1 MGETNAPRSDGDESI
16 DTKAASI
23 DIVARGDGIDVVD
36 PIERRQFSLHATVPE
51 ATPIDDDPF
60 DVPVDTAVEI
70 VVDRLTIDRIVDV
83 TVRDVSTREPTIVQP
98 AMDVDFPASEYVI
111 ELHAPIKLYLH
122 VECALEVR
130 ARFESI
136 QFAFAEEA
144 VVTVGA
150 RSLHG
155 RPAATLTATEDPDDV
170 RVALSY
176 LSSALKTTSCERS
189 YPTLRGHPPTIELGD
204 ELAIP
209 AGLDRPETGIALE
222 LPVEFRSLFVA
233 APLAYY
239 LGADIRPAS
248 RPRLV
253 TESGFVHD
261 LDADDGLETAIERVL
276 TQVFFLD
283 CLTRTEGIYRVTLH
297 EREQVEPHVE
307 LDFSA
312 VYELEPSS
320 QLEAYLDVP
329 FDAIA
334 PHVPTW
340 GATAFVDAEPANVT
354 AIPFVVDELAL
365 IRPADGR
372 RPSPSEVR
380 TSVVEPFISGGYRED
395 RETRAGDETRAADGS
410 PARVYRSS
418 DLESGRSA
426 GAAPEQPQFVL
437 APESDSIERAWFGP
451 DVPLNA
457 SKAIPQAFRNK
468 LDRESTG
475 GPIDITIVCNDDAM
489 DATHEVVGWLDG
501 ARERVPFDVSIQRD
515 LTVSELQRT
524 LSAETD
530 FLHYV
535 GHIDDG
541 GFVCADGRLDVR
553 SLESVRVAAFLL
565 NACQSYEQGMALIE
579 AGAIAGVVT
588 FGDVINES
596 AIEMGHAMARL
607 LNLGFPLR
615 AALRL
620 ARAES
625 IVGGQYIVVGDGSVD
640 VAQVEN
646 GFAGFWEI
654 EPVGGD
660 RFDLTIY
667 TFLPHEGGMGSL
679 AHPLLESVDQHYL
692 APGRLDTFRVSESV
706 VRRCLRRYQFPV
718 RVGEELVWSEQVDE
732 LELLT

>member
-1 MGETNAPRSDGDESI
+1 MGETNSSRSGEEG
-16 DTKAASI
+16 TTETTAASI
-23 DIVARGDGIDVVD
+23 EIVAREDGLDVVD
-36 PIERRQFSLHATVPE
+36 PIERRQFSLHATVAE
-51 ATPIDDDPF
+51 ATPIDTDPF

-70 VVDRLTIDRIVDV
+70 VVDQLAIDRIVDV
-83 TVRDVSTREPTIVQP
+83 TVRDVSTRESTIVQP
-98 AMDVDFPASEYVI
+98 AMDVEFPPSEYVV

-136 QFAFAEEA
+136 QFAIAEDT
-144 VVTVGA
+144 VVAVGA

-189 YPTLRGHPPTIELGD
+189 YPTLRGHPPTIDLGD

-209 AGLDRPETGIALE
+209 EGLDRPETGIALE
-222 LPVEFRSLFVA
+222 LPVELRSLFVA

-239 LGADIRPAS
+239 LGAELRPGS

-297 EREQVEPHVE
+297 EREQVEPHVD
-307 LDFSA
+307 LDFST
-312 VYELEPSS
+312 VYELAPAG

-329 FDAIA
+329 FDVIA

-340 GATAFVDAEPANVT
+340 GATAFVDARPTNVS

-380 TSVVEPFISGGYRED
+380 SSVVEPFMSGGYRED
-395 RETRAGDETRAADGS
+395 WETRTGDDGTRPGDGEPS
-410 PARVYRSS
+410 RVYRSS
-418 DLESGRSA
+418 DTGSGRSA
-426 GAAPEQPQFVL
+426 GAAPEQPRFVL
-437 APESDSIERAWFGP
+437 APDSDSIERAWFGP
-451 DVPLNA
+451 DIPLNA

-468 LDRESTG
+468 LERESTG

-489 DATHEVVGWLDG
+489 DAAHEAVGWLDG
-501 ARERVPFDVSIQRD
+501 ARERVPFDVSLQRD
-515 LTVSELQRT
+515 LTVAQLRRT

-565 NACQSYEQGMALIE
+565 NACQSYEQGMAMIE

-654 EPVGGD
+654 EPVVGD
-660 RFDLTIY
+660 QFDLTIY

-679 AHPLLESVDQHYL
+679 AHPLLEAADRHYL

-706 VRRCLRRYQFPV
+706 VRRCLSRYQFPV

-732 LELLT
+732 LDL